1 VNEFARRLKE
11 LREAR
16 GWTWYRLAK
25 ESGIS
30 TDGIAKMERP
40 GTDPKLST
48 LHKLAAA
55 FGIDV
60 AELLAGVEAKGQ
72 ARKKRPGKA

>member
-11 LREAR
+11 LRRSR
-16 GWTWYRLAK
+16 GWTRYRLAK

-30 TDGIAKMERP
+30 AEGAAKLERP

-48 LHKLAAA
+48 LYKLAEA

-60 AELLAGVEAKGQ
+60 AELLPPAPK
-72 ARKKRPGKA
+72 ARKRPGKA